1 MKVMKEIRGKWIEQ
15 RNKNGNERTERRK
28 PTNEW
33 SEGNELINGAKERNE
48 GNQRRNETKERG
60 QEKNH
65 KMFEMSVYMEQEEDV
80 DSVDR

>member
-1 MKVMKEIRGKWIEQ
+1 M
-15 RNKNGNERTERRK
+15 ERRK
-28 PTNEW
+28 RTNKW

-48 GNQRRNETKERG
+48 GNQRRNGTKERG